1 MVKYYNML
9 RELGCFT
16 LEDTY
21 KFISNKETAKNMLK
35 NYVKKGYIARIKRN
49 YYVTW
54 DIVNNNHVCNK
65 YVIASN
71 LDSSSY
77 IAYHSELEY
86 YAYHNQITNE
96 IVYCSNK
103 RLNDFEFDGINY
115 HYVANRCNL
124 QIDNNVDGS
133 RVTTLER
140 TIIDCIDNL
149 YLSFGI
155 EVIFKALNYIYYLDE
170 DKLLEIFII
179 IIRKHYYIKEVVLS
193 YLTLVMIYIYL
204 IIFLIL
210 YIPK

>member
-1 MVKYYNML
+1 M
-9 RELGCFT
+9 
-16 LEDTY
+16 
-21 KFISNKETAKNMLK
+21 
-35 NYVKKGYIARIKRN
+35 
-49 YYVTW
+49 
-54 DIVNNNHVCNK
+54 
-65 YVIASN
+65 
-71 LDSSSY
+71 
-77 IAYHSELEY
+77 
-86 YAYHNQITNE
+86 
-96 IVYCSNK
+96 
-103 RLNDFEFDGINY
+103 
-115 HYVANRCNL
+115 

-204 IIFLIL
+204 MIFLIL

>member
-77 IAYHSELEY
+77 IAYHSEL
-86 YAYHNQITNE
+86 
-96 IVYCSNK
+96 
-103 RLNDFEFDGINY
+103 
-115 HYVANRCNL
+115 
-124 QIDNNVDGS
+124 
-133 RVTTLER
+133 
-140 TIIDCIDNL
+140 
-149 YLSFGI
+149 
-155 EVIFKALNYIYYLDE
+155 
-170 DKLLEIFII
+170 
-179 IIRKHYYIKEVVLS
+179 
-193 YLTLVMIYIYL
+193 
-204 IIFLIL
+204 
-210 YIPK
+210 